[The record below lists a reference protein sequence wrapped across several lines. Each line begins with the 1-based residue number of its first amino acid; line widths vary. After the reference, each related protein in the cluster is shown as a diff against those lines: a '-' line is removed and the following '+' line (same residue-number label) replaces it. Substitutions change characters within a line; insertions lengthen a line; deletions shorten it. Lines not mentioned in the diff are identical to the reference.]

1 MSNNN
6 TISLKFVLKDGN
18 DEPEV
23 RRFTV
28 DRRIGTSLASLQKL
42 LATIHPNL
50 GPFKLSWTDV
60 DGDKVSIGS
69 DNELATALIAMKGPI
84 YKFNVDYA
92 QQKNKTD
99 SGQKELFQ
107 QTHFGVT
114 CDGCE
119 RPIIGPRF
127 KCRTC
132 MDYDLCKTCEETGL
146 HLFHDMVRIA
156 TPNMIDPRMVE
167 HIRYGPFAVNR
178 HSDFC
183 PQQKVLRSEATSQPK
198 PKSFVRIPT
207 TQTTFLGESDKTES
221 HQTERVGK
229 PEDPKMQVIKTPF
242 GKMFYWLGNCSEE
255 DKADKP
261 KEEGK
266 QVEQKP
272 ETVQK
277 KSSTPEPE
285 KSKEDLKR
293 GNGGEPKPTKLY
305 EAFKPKGLELKLIDT
320 PFGKM
325 FYWVGSASHE
335 VDQPKEEKSEE
346 SYEIKINQ
354 LPSKEQPKQ
363 DEPPKP
369 DQTNQNETKTDESS
383 SHTPEKS
390 SEASNEKATENP
402 TNSAETRKSENV
414 SVEQNRST
422 EKDRSI
428 EEALEAMLSMGFNDE
443 GGWLTNLLATKIGKA
458 LNDDL
463 HLHSSSPFIAG

>member
-1 MSNNN
+1 MSNN
-6 TISLKFVLKDGN
+6 TIALKFVLKDGN

-28 DRRIGTSLASLQKL
+28 DRRIGTSLASLRNL
-42 LATIHPNL
+42 IATIHPSH
-50 GPFKLSWTDV
+50 GPFKLTWTDV

-84 YKFNVDYA
+84 YKFNVEYA

-99 SGQKELFQ
+99 LGGQREEFH

-127 KCRTC
+127 KCLTC
-132 MDYDLCKTCEETGL
+132 PDYDLCKSCEETGL

-156 TPNMIDPRMVE
+156 APNKIDPRIVE
-167 HIRYGPFAVNR
+167 HIRYGPFALNR

-183 PQQKVLRSEATSQPK
+183 PQQKGLRSEATSQPK

-207 TQTTFLGESDKTES
+207 TQTTILGESDKTES

-229 PEDPKMQVIKTPF
+229 PEDPKMQVIETPF

-255 DKADKP
+255 DKP

-272 ETVQK
+272 ETVQT

-285 KSKEDLKR
+285 KSKEYLKS
-293 GNGGEPKPTKLY
+293 GNDDEPKPTKLDD
-305 EAFKPKGLELKLIDT
+305 ALKPKGLELQLIET

-346 SYEIKINQ
+346 SFEIKINQ

-363 DEPPKP
+363 GEPPKP
-369 DQTNQNETKTDESS
+369 AQTNQNETKTDESS
-383 SHTPEKS
+383 LHTPEKS
-390 SEASNEKATENP
+390 SETSNEQASENP
-402 TNSAETRKSENV
+402 TNSAETKKSENV
-414 SVEQNRST
+414 SVEQKSST

-428 EEALEAMLSMGFNDE
+428 EEALEAMLSMGFKDE
-443 GGWLTNLLATKIGKA
+443 GGWLTNLLASKIGKV
-458 LNDDL
+458 LNDD
-463 HLHSSSPFIAG
+463 LHSSSPFIAG